1 MAIADIVKAITV
13 TAELTGASMSGS
25 AIAVMAQDLTAHHS
39 DEEIIGALTRCR
51 RELSRPLTAGAV
63 FERMEQSDG
72 RPSADEAWAT
82 ALDAR
87 DERLTV
93 VWTNEACEAFGIAR
107 PVLDAGDKV
116 GARMAFRDAYER
128 IVRNNRSS
136 GKRMSWDA
144 SLGWDNCQRETALK
158 SAESRGMLPHARVAA
173 LLPAPT
179 GGFIANHLFGNA
191 KALPSPEM
199 SEDEADRARRWCQK
213 IKAQMTGGKA

>member
-13 TAELTGASMSGS
+13 TAELTGASMSGA
-25 AIAVMAQDLTAHHS
+25 AIAIMAQDLTAQHS
-39 DEEIIGALTRCR
+39 ESEIISALTRCR

-93 VWTNEACEAFGIAR
+93 VWTSEACEAFSIAR

-128 IVRNNRSS
+128 IVRNNREA
-136 GKRMSWDA
+136 GNRVSWNA
-144 SLGWDNCQRETALK
+144 SLGWDNCQRETALR
-158 SAESRGMLPHARVAA
+158 SAELRGLLSSDRVAA

-191 KALPSPEM
+191 KALPAPEM
-199 SEDEADRARRWCQK
+199 SEDDAESARRWCQK
-213 IKAQMTGGKA
+213 LKAQMMGKA